1 MKKLILTTCLTALSL
16 AANAQ
21 YMNGNKLF
29 SEMNSSSLS
38 DKNFALGYILGVV
51 DSYDE
56 ELFCIP
62 RNANAGQLR
71 DVVQQYLARNPKD
84 RHLHGGALVAIALMD
99 VYPCKKG
106 GGV

>member
-1 MKKLILTTCLTALSL
+1 MKKLILTTCLTLLSL

-21 YMNGNKLF
+21 YINGNKLF

-38 DKNFALGYILGVV
+38 DKNFALGYVLGVV
-51 DSYDE
+51 DSYDD

-62 RNANAGQLR
+62 NGVNAGQLR
-71 DVVQQYLARNPKD
+71 DIVQQYLARNAKD

-106 GGV
+106 NI